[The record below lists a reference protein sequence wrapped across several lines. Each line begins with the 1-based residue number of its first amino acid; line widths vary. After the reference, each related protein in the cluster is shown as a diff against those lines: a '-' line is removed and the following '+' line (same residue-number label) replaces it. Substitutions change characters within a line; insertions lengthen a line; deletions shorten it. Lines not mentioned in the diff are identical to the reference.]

1 LTTLNR
7 TFAFDWQALASGVV
21 KLQPMKKLLTT
32 ALIAVAALT
41 AGVPA
46 ASAATR
52 SYEGTVVSVNRDSNT
67 FRLRDSERGTV
78 TIKVTSS
85 TRFERV
91 TFASLRAGQ
100 RRIEATVRRSNGR
113 WVATEVERSGGGAN
127 HDDDHGRRGRGSD
140 DGDPR

>member
-1 LTTLNR
+1 
-7 TFAFDWQALASGVV
+7 
-21 KLQPMKKLLTT
+21 MKKLLTT
-32 ALIAVAALT
+32 ALLAVATLT

-52 SYEGTVVSVNRDSNT
+52 AYEGTVVSVNRDSNT

-78 TIKVTSS
+78 TIKVTGS

-100 RRIEATVRRSNGR
+100 KRIEATVRRFNGR
-113 WVATEVERSGGGAN
+113 WVATKVERSGGGGD
-127 HDDDHGRRGRGSD
+127 HGDDDDRGDDHGGRGRGSD
-140 DGDPR
+140 D